1 MSSDSL
7 ILDSQV
13 NWKKKWD
20 LFISVVSTVK
30 LNLNLILFCG
40 KLPTEFNISPF
51 DTGVSCPH
59 SNLITVNSCSLKERD
74 MFLIMEKRNRKLT
87 KACWFGY
94 YGTEICCIQGTAKQ
108 CCPSYADRYLKLV
121 FNSTVMYYI

>member
-20 LFISVVSTVK
+20 LLISLVSTVK

-40 KLPTEFNISPF
+40 KLPTEFNIRPF

-59 SNLITVNSCSLKERD
+59 SNLITVNSCSLKER
-74 MFLIMEKRNRKLT
+74 
-87 KACWFGY
+87 
-94 YGTEICCIQGTAKQ
+94 EIC
-108 CCPSYADRYLKLV
+108 
-121 FNSTVMYYI
+121 F